1 MELVEREKIDEL
13 LNLPFDERR
22 RVLRLV
28 QESLLPEGERLAK
41 LHK

>member
-28 QESLLPEGERLAK
+28 PESLLPEGERLAQ